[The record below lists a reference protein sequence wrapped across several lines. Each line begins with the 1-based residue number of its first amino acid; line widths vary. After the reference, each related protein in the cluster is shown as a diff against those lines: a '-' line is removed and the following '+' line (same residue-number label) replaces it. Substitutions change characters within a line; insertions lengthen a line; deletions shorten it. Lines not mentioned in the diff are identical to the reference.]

1 MVIANKYPFDVIN
14 MCKEKSISEANDS
27 PTYKFFEN
35 FRGYHFRSLESMYS
49 QAQQFVWKYQWK
61 EVGSN
66 LDKGLPL
73 IKDQMQQIVTYEV
86 SGMND
91 TLSNSI
97 IGTLGSKLVVHDI
110 LNKSYTSHTYNM
122 LDAAESEKNINFYA
136 GKKGFPLYSETPI
149 EPNT

>member
-1 MVIANKYPFDVIN
+1 
-14 MCKEKSISEANDS
+14 
-27 PTYKFFEN
+27 
-35 FRGYHFRSLESMYS
+35 MYS

-61 EVGSN
+61 EIASN
-66 LDKGLPL
+66 LHRGLPV
-73 IKDQMQQIVTYEV
+73 IKDQMQQIISYEV

-97 IGTLGSKLVVHDI
+97 TGTLGSKLVVHDI

-149 EPNT
+149 EPNTKIKYPDINPLRPSRKLLPLINTAKQKIVKK